1 MIVIKHRHEKQQDFI
16 GDIQIGKMPPTLKP
30 IIFTAYTII
39 EAFFANYH
47 VKQKNKAHEIGQMI
61 GCHSLRLV
69 R

>member
-47 VKQKNKAHEIGQMI
+47 VKQKKQ
-61 GCHSLRLV
+61 SS
-69 R
+69 